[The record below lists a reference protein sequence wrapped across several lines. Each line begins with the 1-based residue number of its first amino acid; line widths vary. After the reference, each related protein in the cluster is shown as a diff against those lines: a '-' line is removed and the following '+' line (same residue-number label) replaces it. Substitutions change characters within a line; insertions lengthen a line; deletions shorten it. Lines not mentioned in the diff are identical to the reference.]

1 MPHGRHDIL
10 NTTLGQ
16 AEHPSRVRVAGHG
29 VTIGHYFGQCC
40 SGSNTSLAVI
50 TPDQLVEIIGNL
62 KQEWRK
68 EVEDENRRTM
78 DIMKK
83 ELDAIKIELSQMQTQ

>member
-1 MPHGRHDIL
+1 MTHGRHDIL